1 MYLCNKCISD
11 NNVSASWF
19 FLATPRHCPCR
30 SHHHLNSSSAT
41 AQHQCQVTWPTKENV
56 VTVLNNQV
64 WGGDV
69 GAKSARLHSF
79 QELREGGG
87 DDELRREVHVWIRAH
102 PLLPSDHGKVNI
114 SWCSL
119 DIIWNG
125 SMLCSF
131 QDSDVG
137 QVGSGVDVLNLEAR
151 HGGARVRLGRINNI
165 FQVTLDNT
173 YFPNLTFSANLWKAG
188 QAWSTI
194 TSGSQL

>member
-41 AQHQCQVTWPTKENV
+41 AQHQCQVSSPTKETV

-79 QELREGGG
+79 QELQEGGG

-125 SMLCSF
+125 FMLCSF

-137 QVGSGVDVLNLEAR
+137 QVGGGVDVLNLEAR

-165 FQVTLDNT
+165 FQVTFDILENT
-173 YFPNLTFSANLWKAG
+173 SFNSLSRPIFQN
-188 QAWSTI
+188 
-194 TSGSQL
+194 